1 MFRQK
6 HRTPQN
12 NAKGEQDALFSCDD
26 FHAILEEILQE
37 RQVIIM
43 KKVVKGALSL
53 LLSLGLVFGVA
64 TTAAANRTNVIGG
77 VPIFAPVE
85 VDIPSYP
92 CM

>member
-1 MFRQK
+1 
-6 HRTPQN
+6 
-12 NAKGEQDALFSCDD
+12 
-26 FHAILEEILQE
+26 
-37 RQVIIM
+37 M